1 MHLTNPA
8 KRSVFGRG
16 AIMYELLIQ
25 NALVFDGSGDLPRKC
40 DVAVS
45 EGRIAA
51 IVDIADDVT
60 SVDRPQARE
69 TIDGEGLWLTPGL
82 LDIHTHFDLEVEL
95 APGLPEAVRHGTTTV
110 VMSNCS
116 LGLAFGAQREN
127 QQNPIVD
134 CFARVENVPKSVLQK
149 VVDRVDWNDSAGYF
163 EHLDA
168 LPLGPNVVPMIPHS
182 MLRIE
187 VMGLKDSIS
196 RNPTRAELDRMTEL
210 LEAGMRQGYAGFST
224 DALPF
229 HYLANQPNTRRKIP
243 AQYGSFGELRRLTDV
258 VRRHDRVWQ
267 ATPPKD
273 NPIAVLRNFLLTSG
287 RFFGRTLKITAV
299 AAMDLV
305 TNRSIIQLVVLLTRL
320 LNSKFIRG
328 RFILQALPAAFKVW
342 GEGAITPLA
351 EEIPVLRELNETE
364 LEDRAARRA
373 VMDQPG
379 YRKRFRKMWYTGL
392 RGFGLH
398 RIKRWLGREDI
409 ALTRQLRDM
418 VVESCPVPDWTGE
431 DLQSVYERMLR
442 GDSRSEI
449 EGDVFEKLRPKV
461 RDDAD
466 FIFELLREFDT
477 DLYWHTVTAN
487 ADPQVVRELIM
498 HPKLLPGFN
507 DSGAHLTNMA
517 FYDGNLRSLRLARE
531 IGIERGDELEA
542 VAYTVRRLT
551 REPAEFFGVD
561 AGRLEAGARADLVL
575 IDPRRLAE
583 YDGEAGV
590 QVRFRD
596 EFEYNQLVNRSDGVV
611 PCVVIGGEI
620 VWQNDDFTP
629 SLGSK
634 KLGAALRAGSQQA
647 APVPVKV

>member
-1 MHLTNPA
+1 MWDVLIKNTLL
-8 KRSVFGRG
+8 FDGRG
-16 AIMYELLIQ
+16 EAPHI
-25 NALVFDGSGDLPRKC
+25 C
-40 DVAVS
+40 DVAVRD
-45 EGRIAA
+45 GLIAA
-51 IVDIADDVT
+51 IIDRDAADYDE
-60 SVDRPQARE
+60 SESSARE
-69 TIDGEGLWLTPGL
+69 VVDGRGRWLMPGL

-95 APGLPEAVRHGTTTV
+95 DPRLPEAVRHGTTTV

-127 QQNPIVD
+127 DQNPIVD

-149 VVDRVDWNDSAGYF
+149 VVDRVDWEDPAGYYR
-163 EHLDA
+163 HLDQ

-187 VMGLKDSIS
+187 AMGLKDSIS
-196 RNPTRAELDRMTEL
+196 RNPTAAELRRMTEL
-210 LEAGMRQGYAGFST
+210 LEDGMRVGYAGFST

-243 AQYGSFGELRRLTDV
+243 GQYGSYRELRILTDV

-273 NPIAVLRNFLLTSG
+273 NPLAVLRNFLLTSG
-287 RFFGRTLKITAV
+287 RLFGSTLKITAV

-320 LNSKFIRG
+320 LNSKFLRG
-328 RFILQALPAAFKVW
+328 KFVLQALPAAFKVW

-364 LEDRAARRA
+364 LEDRAGRKS
-373 VMDQPG
+373 VMESPG

-392 RGFGLH
+392 KGFGLH

-409 ALTRQLRDM
+409 ALTRRLKDM
-418 VVESCPVPDWTGE
+418 VVQSCPVAEWAGE
-431 DLQSVYERMLR
+431 DLQSVYERMLAD
-442 GDSRSEI
+442 GGRSAAER
-449 EGDVFEKLRPKV
+449 EVFAELRPLVK
-461 RDDAD
+461 DDAD
-466 FIFELLREFDT
+466 FIFELLRKFDT

-487 ADPQVVRELIM
+487 ANPEIVRELIM
-498 HPKLLPGFN
+498 HPQLLPGFN

-531 IGIERGDELEA
+531 IGADRGDELAA
-542 VAYTVRRLT
+542 VARMVSRLT
-551 REPAEFFGVD
+551 REPAELFGLTDV
-561 AGRLEAGARADLVL
+561 GSINIGARADLVL
-575 IDPRRLAE
+575 IDPDRLAR
-583 YDGEAGV
+583 YDGEAGIE
-590 QVRFRD
+590 VRYRE

-611 PCVVIGGEI
+611 PCVIIGGIMVWKDDEI
-620 VWQNDDFTP
+620 TP
-629 SLGSK
+629 E
-634 KLGAALRAGSQQA
+634 LGAVQAGRALRAGAKAPSA
-647 APVPVKV
+647 APIKV

>member
-1 MHLTNPA
+1 MWD
-8 KRSVFGRG
+8 
-16 AIMYELLIQ
+16 LLIR
-25 NALVFDGSGDLPRKC
+25 NALVFDGSGAAPCLRH
-40 DVAVS
+40 VAVRD
-45 EGRIAA
+45 GRIVEFIEIGDAQST
-51 IVDIADDVT
+51 VDPNATGEAGGHV
-60 SVDRPQARE
+60 REARRV
-69 TIDGEGLWLTPGL
+69 IDARGLWLMPGL
-82 LDIHTHFDLEVEL
+82 LDIHTHFDLELEL
-95 APGLPEAVRHGTTTV
+95 DTRLPEAVRHGTTTV

-116 LGLAFGAQREN
+116 LGLAFGAQTEN
-127 QQNPIVD
+127 GQNPIVD

-149 VVDRVDWNDSAGYF
+149 VADRVDWKDPEGYF
-163 EHLDA
+163 AHLDE

-187 VMGLKDSIS
+187 VMGLHDSIS
-196 RNPTRAELDRMTEL
+196 RDPTPAELSRMTEL
-210 LEAGMRQGYAGFST
+210 LEGGMRAGYAGFST

-243 AQYGSFGELRRLTDV
+243 GQYGSFHELKTLTNV
-258 VRRHDRVWQ
+258 VRRYDRVWQ

-273 NPIAVLRNFLLTSG
+273 NPISVLRNFLLTSG
-287 RFFGRTLKITAV
+287 RLFGSTLKVTAV

-320 LNSKFIRG
+320 LNSKFLRG
-328 RFILQALPAAFKVW
+328 HFVLQALPAAFKVW

-373 VMDQPG
+373 VMDAPG

-392 RGFGLH
+392 RGFGMH

-409 ALTRQLRDM
+409 ALTRRLRDM
-418 VVESCPVPDWTGE
+418 FVQSCPVPEWAGE
-431 DLQSVYERMLR
+431 DLESIYERMKR
-442 GDSRSEI
+442 NDARSQNER
-449 EGDVFEKLRPKV
+449 EVFADLQGRVK
-461 RDDAD
+461 DDAD
-466 FIFELLREFDT
+466 FIFELLRKFDT

-487 ADPQVVRELIM
+487 ANPEVVRELIM
-498 HPKLLPGFN
+498 HPQLLPGFN

-531 IGIERGDELEA
+531 IGKSRGDELAA

-561 AGRLEAGARADLVL
+561 VGLLEVGARADMVL
-575 IDPRRLAE
+575 IDPDRLQE
-583 YDGEAGV
+583 YDGEAGIE
-590 QVRFRD
+590 VRFRE

-611 PCVVIGGEI
+611 PYVVIGGVV
-620 VWQNDDFTP
+620 VWEQNDFTEA
-629 SLGSK
+629 LGVS
-634 KLGAALRAGSQQA
+634 KLGQALRAGVSLTPL
-647 APVPVKV
+647 PVGVEN